1 MVWMRY
7 TDTGEFR
14 AITMTE
20 GAARYLVRRLA
31 RNSLAISVCAI
42 GIASIAQAQSLGP
55 LVQVT
60 GADPFASCAADNF
73 SQQETAYG
81 SVLFPETAIGPWVAA
96 DPTNFSRL
104 LVGYQQDRWSDGGS
118 RGNVG
123 AVSADGGDAWTP
135 SIPPETTA
143 CAGGGQ
149 ARATDPWTA
158 FAKDGT
164 AFFLSM
170 VLDPAKPTSP
180 LGARNSAILVSRST
194 DHGATWAS
202 PATLLA
208 SNPPH
213 VLNDKD
219 SLTADPVQN
228 GYVYAAW
235 DQLRILPPS
244 PQGDSLLAQSEGI
257 KLARDLLNA
266 SAGASA
272 VCVPAS
278 KPPCQGGA
286 PVYKFA
292 YTGPSILARSTDNGA
307 SWGRAAVIYSPGTN
321 AQTIDNI
328 VEVLPNGNVLDFFT
342 AINVTSAGVNIGFV
356 RSTNKALNFGLPSFA
371 TDIQVAGV
379 VSPDSGQPLR
389 DASILYSV
397 AVNNVSGAIYLAW
410 QDDRFTSTLCTTP
423 TGSIPIDGIAFI
435 QSLDDGQSWSAPIMI
450 NPTPPN
456 AANPCRQQAFI
467 PAVVASGDGEAI
479 VVTYYDFRNDANT
492 PAGFEGA
499 DYFAVI
505 CNTASDCSQ
514 AANWGDEQR
523 LTTTSFNILAA
534 PVAGGHFLGDYMGLA
549 ASGPATIVSVFGMPT
564 GENRT
569 AAFSREISGLP

>member
-1 MVWMRY
+1 MIWVRNSDSGDRKSIAM
-7 TDTGEFR
+7 TD
-14 AITMTE
+14 
-20 GAARYLVRRLA
+20 GAARCLLRRLA
-31 RNSLAISVCAI
+31 VSVCAI
-42 GIASIAQAQSLGP
+42 TIASIAEAQSLGP

-60 GADPFASCAADNF
+60 GADLFASCTADNF
-73 SQQETAYG
+73 SQQEAVFG
-81 SVLFPETAIGPWVAA
+81 SVLFPETAIGPWVAVDA
-96 DPTNFSRL
+96 TNPARL
-104 LVGYQQDRWSDGGS
+104 LIGYQQDLWSDGDS
-118 RGNVG
+118 RGDVG
-123 AVSADGGDAWTP
+123 LVSADGGATWTA

-143 CAGGGQ
+143 CTGGSK
-149 ARATDPWTA
+149 ARGADPWTA

-164 AFFLSM
+164 AFIMSL
-170 VLDPAKPTSP
+170 VLDPAKTASP
-180 LGARNSAILVSRST
+180 PGARNSAILVSRST

-202 PATLLA
+202 PASLLT
-208 SNPPH
+208 SNSPH
-213 VLNDKD
+213 VLNDKN
-219 SLTADPVQN
+219 SLAADPVQN
-228 GYVYAAW
+228 GYIYAAW

-244 PQGDSLLAQSEGI
+244 PQGDALLAQGEGI
-257 KLARDLLNA
+257 KLARELLNA
-266 SAGASA
+266 SAGAST

-278 KPPCQGGA
+278 KPPCKSGA

-307 SWGRAAVIYSPGTN
+307 SWGPATVIYSPGAN
-321 AQTIDNI
+321 KQTIDNV
-328 VEVLPNGNVLDFFT
+328 VEVLPDGNVLDFFT
-342 AINVTSAGVNIGFV
+342 AINVTSAGVDIGFV
-356 RSTNKALNFGLPSFA
+356 RSTNKALSFGLPSFA
-371 TDIQVAGV
+371 TDIQVAGA

-410 QDDRFTSTLCTTP
+410 QDDRFTSALCTTP

-435 QSLDDGQSWSAPIMI
+435 QSLDGGQTWSAPIMI
-450 NPTPPN
+450 NQTPPN
-456 AANPCRQQAFI
+456 ANPCRQQAFI
-467 PAVVASGDGEAI
+467 PAVVASGDGEAV

-505 CNTASDCSQ
+505 CNTTNDCSQ
-514 AANWGDEQR
+514 AANWGAEQR
-523 LTTTSFNILAA
+523 LTTTSFNILEA

-569 AAFSREISGLP
+569 AAFSREISGLQ